1 LLSTALSA
9 SILGAAGCST
19 APLNDTEPNVVF
31 SGTDNSNEPLI
42 GNADI
47 DPSSGHSHH
56 YSALIASR
64 GDRDRIRWEY
74 IREETPLFVDDLNR
88 ADLDTDC
95 LVFFGMFL
103 PKRKDIDGHGSSMDH
118 GTLVSEYRITGTADS
133 RDPRL
138 KTHVEIVRSDDIPD
152 DVTFEVRY

>member
-1 LLSTALSA
+1 MSSTALST
-9 SILGAAGCST
+9 SILGAAGCLT

-31 SGTDNSNEPLI
+31 SGNISSDEPLI
-42 GNADI
+42 ENVDI
-47 DPSSGHSHH
+47 NPSSGYPHH

-64 GDRDRIRWEY
+64 ADRDKIRWEY
-74 IREETPLFVDDLNR
+74 IREDIPLFVDDLNR
-88 ADLDTDC
+88 ADLDTDY

-103 PKRKDIDGHGSSMDH
+103 PKGKDIDGHGSSMQD
-118 GTLVSEYRITGTADS
+118 GTLLSEYRITGTADS

-138 KTHVEIVRSDDIPD
+138 NTHVKIVRSDDVPD